1 MCLCRDELLKLS
13 SGLHCVCDPSCCQ
26 TGSPVF
32 CSSSVPLSSLWVY
45 LRGGWL
51 VVGGLRAGGTP
62 EGMALHVR
70 NNLGV
75 RLVLSEIHYR
85 SFV

>member
-1 MCLCRDELLKLS
+1 M
-13 SGLHCVCDPSCCQ
+13 
-26 TGSPVF
+26 
-32 CSSSVPLSSLWVY
+32 
-45 LRGGWL
+45 
-51 VVGGLRAGGTP
+51 VGGLRAGGTP
-62 EGMALHVR
+62 EGMALHVC